1 MMCRKGAAQKNTAVD
16 IYDQQD
22 RPVTNAVDCGQTAL
36 VIWRVRA
43 SSRPVPLCHEKAAD
57 I

>member
-1 MMCRKGAAQKNTAVD
+1 MMCRKGVVKKNTAAD
-16 IYDQQD
+16 IHDQQG

-43 SSRPVPLCHEKAAD
+43 SPQPVPLCHEKAAD